1 MQWNKFIILLIG
13 VFFMQFYLAEFMSIR
28 MIRPDFMTIFILY
41 TAIKLGRF
49 YGVIAGFTLGFL
61 TDLAGVGS
69 YFGLSSLMYSIS
81 GYLTGFLKDQYNRLI
96 PFYFHLSWV
105 GIIFLQFLI
114 FSFVRYQYLY
124 ETDFISFIE
133 AWILT
138 MGYTMGFILILQLII
153 PFRVY
158 YRAESC

>member
-124 ETDFISFIE
+124 ETDFI
-133 AWILT
+133 
-138 MGYTMGFILILQLII
+138 
-153 PFRVY
+153 
-158 YRAESC
+158 

>member
-114 FSFVRYQYLY
+114 FSFVRYQGIHSMLHYIFHKQIGRASCR
-124 ETDFISFIE
+124 E
-133 AWILT
+133 
-138 MGYTMGFILILQLII
+138 
-153 PFRVY
+153 RV
-158 YRAESC
+158 

>member
-138 MGYTMGFILILQLII
+138 MGYTMGFI
-153 PFRVY
+153 
-158 YRAESC
+158 

>member
-158 YRAESC
+158 YRA

>member
-158 YRAESC
+158 YRAESS

>member
-1 MQWNKFIILLIG
+1 
-13 VFFMQFYLAEFMSIR
+13 
-28 MIRPDFMTIFILY
+28 MTIFILY

-158 YRAESC
+158 YRAESS